1 MIVCSVLSHQRGI
14 KHCCSLA
21 SPAICSVCS
30 LIPITSMVA
39 CWFQGRAH
47 RSRHHVQKRLIF
59 FFEIKDWHLAA
70 LRMVLSFC
78 KVASLCK
85 VSCSSFWML
94 HPPSHWSEIHTCFS
108 VRHQIKLSFHT
119 PAWLLTWIELL
130 VDRINLTVA
139 WVCSTISSL
148 RLRSTLL
155 NWGLLLTGS
164 WTGQQKEDVW
174 ALLTGTI
181 ELHE

>member
-1 MIVCSVLSHQRGI
+1 MIVWSVLSHQRGI

-39 CWFQGRAH
+39 CCFQGNMFR
-47 RSRHHVQKRLIF
+47 
-59 FFEIKDWHLAA
+59 KDWHLVA
-70 LRMVLSFC
+70 LRKVLSFC

-94 HPPSHWSEIHTCFS
+94 DPPSHRSEIHML
-108 VRHQIKLSFHT
+108 LSAPPDQAQFPHACSAAHLNQALGRPNQT
-119 PAWLLTWIELL
+119 F
-130 VDRINLTVA
+130 NLTVA
-139 WVCSTISSL
+139 WVCSTITSL